1 MFRCVL
7 VGLDAVGSKAQEQE
21 LALEILDAATDLEVG
36 SLRRLLAFANGEAIL
51 MRVAAAHEGKE
62 EWEVVSH
69 RIHKLCTKFQTKC
82 LESFEKARTLREP
95 LEFGRILEACAREK
109 QTLLEDNILEKDL
122 NKYFQDGE
130 KYITFAV
137 TAIQTDDTNLAVAC
151 LKEAGR
157 MFHLAGRYTEQESL
171 MWLLSWEC
179 HGLSLLDAARDK
191 IAEVAIL
198 KTLVRKV

>member
-1 MFRCVL
+1 VFRCVL

-62 EWEVVSH
+62 EWELASH
-69 RIHKLCTKFQTKC
+69 RIHKLCTKLQTKC
-82 LESFEKARTLREP
+82 LESFEKARTLHEP

-109 QTLLEDNILEKDL
+109 QAVLEDTLDEDL
-122 NKYFQDGE
+122 NKYFHDGE

>member
-1 MFRCVL
+1 
-7 VGLDAVGSKAQEQE
+7 
-21 LALEILDAATDLEVG
+21 
-36 SLRRLLAFANGEAIL
+36 LAFANGEAIL

-62 EWEVVSH
+62 EWELASH

-82 LESFEKARTLREP
+82 LESFEKARTLHEP

-109 QTLLEDNILEKDL
+109 QAVLEDTLDEDL
-122 NKYFQDGE
+122 NKYFHDGE